1 MCALSSKRESSFAE
15 SEIAI
20 QGRGHSMKNGTLGR
34 QESAATGAE
43 LSDRVAHNIETIAH
57 LHTEAEGK
65 VGRNQRT
72 IEKLTE
78 SIGQPWA
85 LNAILGI
92 VALWIVINTFGP
104 SIGLPQ
110 VDPPPFQWLQ
120 GGVTLS
126 ALLVATMVLTTQNR
140 YAKRAAHRGN
150 LELQVNLVAEQKIAK
165 LVSLLEELRRDLPSV
180 RDRVDPI
187 AEAMQESVDPHAVL
201 IVLEETI
208 ELADHRLE
216 SRTEEIVQS
225 GTLSAESSA
234 SPSAP
239 PSKT

>member
-1 MCALSSKRESSFAE
+1 MRNGNFGRREP
-15 SEIAI
+15 
-20 QGRGHSMKNGTLGR
+20 
-34 QESAATGAE
+34 AATGAD
-43 LSDRVAHNIETIAH
+43 LSERVAQNIETIAH
-57 LHTEAEGK
+57 LHTESEGK

-85 LNAILGI
+85 LNVILGL
-92 VALWIVINTFGP
+92 VALWIVINTLGP
-104 SIGLPQ
+104 SLGLPE
-110 VDPPPFQWLQ
+110 VDPPPFPWLQ
-120 GGVTLS
+120 GGVSLS

-187 AEAMQESVDPHAVL
+187 ALAMEESVDPHAVL
-201 IVLEETI
+201 TVLEENI
-208 ELADHRLE
+208 ESGSPAPE
-216 SRTEEIVQS
+216 SRNEE
-225 GTLSAESSA
+225 
-234 SPSAP
+234 
-239 PSKT
+239 

>member
-1 MCALSSKRESSFAE
+1 
-15 SEIAI
+15 
-20 QGRGHSMKNGTLGR
+20 MKNGKSDR
-34 QESAATGAE
+34 QEAATTGAE
-43 LSDRVAHNIETIAH
+43 LSERVAQNIETIAH
-57 LHTEAEGK
+57 LHTEAEGR

-85 LNAILGI
+85 LNAILGL
-92 VALWIVINTFGP
+92 VALWVAINTLGQSFGF
-104 SIGLPQ
+104 PQ
-110 VDPPPFQWLQ
+110 LDPPPFPWLQ
-120 GGVTLS
+120 GSVSLS

-140 YAKRAAHRGN
+140 YAKRAAHRAN

-208 ELADHRLE
+208 ETGGQPLE
-216 SRTEEIVQS
+216 SQAEEIELC

-234 SPSAP
+234 RPSVL

>member
-1 MCALSSKRESSFAE
+1 LPYKATD
-15 SEIAI
+15 
-20 QGRGHSMKNGTLGR
+20 SMKNGKLGH
-34 QESAATGAE
+34 QEAPATGTE
-43 LSDRVAHNIETIAH
+43 LSERVAQNIETIAH

-92 VALWIVINTFGP
+92 VALWVFINTLGP

-110 VDPPPFQWLQ
+110 LDPPPFPWLQ
-120 GGVTLS
+120 GSVSLS

-180 RDRVDPI
+180 RDRIDPI

-201 IVLEETI
+201 VVLEETI
-208 ELADHRLE
+208 ELGGRPVELLK
-216 SRTEEIVQS
+216 EEIEQS
-225 GTLSAESSA
+225 GMFSAESSA
-234 SPSAP
+234 NASTQP
-239 PSKT
+239 PKT